1 MAQSNDNYSVLMSVY
16 HKEKPEYLK
25 TSIDS
30 AMAQTIIP
38 NDIVLVC
45 DGPLTDELYLCIDE
59 LKKSYK
65 CLRTIQLE
73 TNSGLGKALEIGIK
87 ETKNDI
93 VMRMDSDDIC
103 MPYRAEM
110 QLPLMKE
117 YDLVGGYISEFEGDP
132 DNLIGIR
139 PTPENSAAIIKFA
152 KKRNPFNH
160 PSVMFKKEEIIKCG
174 SYISLKY
181 MEDYYLWV
189 RFLLNNQKVYN
200 VQKVLVNM
208 RSGIE
213 MRSRR
218 GNKEAKESIKFLRR
232 YMYKNKFINL
242 LSYMFGTTMQLGL
255 LSLPLKTRVKLYK
268 TFLRKKTKK
277 TQIETA

>member
-1 MAQSNDNYSVLMSVY
+1 MTQSNNNYSVLMSVY
-16 HKEKPEYLK
+16 HKEHPEYLK
-25 TSIDS
+25 ISIDS
-30 AMAQTIIP
+30 VMHQTIVP

-45 DGPLTDELYLCIDE
+45 DGPLTDELYECIDE
-59 LKKSYK
+59 LKKTYK

-73 TNSGLGKALEIGIK
+73 TNSGLGKAMEIGIQ
-87 ETKNDI
+87 EAKNSI

-103 MPYRAEM
+103 MPYRAEL
-110 QLPLMKE
+110 QLPLMEK
-117 YDLVGGYISEFEGDP
+117 YDLVGGFISEFEGEP

-139 PTPENSAAIIKFA
+139 PTPENSKAIIKFA

-160 PSVMFKKEEIIKCG
+160 PSVMFKKEEIIRCG
-174 SYISLKY
+174 NYVPLRY
-181 MEDYYLWV
+181 MEDYYLWI

-208 RSGIE
+208 RSGVE

-218 GNKEAKESIKFLRR
+218 GTKEAKQSIKFLRK

-242 LSYMFGTTMQLGL
+242 LSYMFGTTAQLGV
-255 LSLPLKTRVKLYK
+255 LSLPLKIRVKLYK
-268 TFLRKKTKK
+268 TLLRKKTKK
-277 TQIETA
+277 VHFEK